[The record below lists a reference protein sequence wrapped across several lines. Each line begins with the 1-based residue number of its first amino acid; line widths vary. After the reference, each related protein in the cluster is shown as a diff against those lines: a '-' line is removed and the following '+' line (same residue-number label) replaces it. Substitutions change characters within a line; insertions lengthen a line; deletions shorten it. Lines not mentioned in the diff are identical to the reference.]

1 MDFLYTEE
9 QRMLA
14 DSLRRLVDQAWTR
27 PRRRAREAAGR
38 LDPAAWSALAELGVL
53 GLNIPQEAGG
63 FGEVPAS
70 LLPVHL
76 ELGRGLVAE
85 PVIPSAVM
93 GAALIGACDA
103 AARERWLPA
112 IASGEQVVSVAYQ
125 EPGRRYQ
132 ADPNDCR
139 ATRDGNGWRLDGAK
153 HLVWHG
159 AAAHA
164 WLVSARADDGA
175 ALLLAVPADVTGVR
189 VTDTPTLDGARCA
202 RLDFDAASLGAD
214 ALLTRGEAADAALA
228 QALQWG
234 TAALCAHVAGAMER
248 LLEITVDYLKTRK
261 QFGQPLAAFQALQH
275 RLAEMLVAKE
285 LALSMA
291 YVAVAALTEPDPAQR
306 RRMLASAKLEI
317 ARAGRLVAQM
327 AVQLHGGMGMT
338 DELEVGDYFK
348 RLTVADLLL
357 GDSAEQLAVLEELA

>member
-1 MDFLYTEE
+1 MDFAYTEE

-14 DSLRRLVDQAWTR
+14 DSLRRLVDQAWTF
-27 PRRRAREAAGR
+27 PQRRARQAAGA
-38 LDPAAWSALAELGVL
+38 LDPQAWGALAELGVL
-53 GLNIPQEAGG
+53 GLNISQDFGG

-76 ELGRGLVAE
+76 ELGRGLVSE

-93 GAALIGACDA
+93 GAALIGACGEA
-103 AARERWLPA
+103 AQARWLPPIAAGEA
-112 IASGEQVVSVAYQ
+112 IVSVAYQ
-125 EPGRRYQ
+125 EPGRRYDT
-132 ADPNDCR
+132 DPQDCR
-139 ATRDGNGWRLDGAK
+139 AVEAADGWRLDGAK

-159 AAAHA
+159 AAASA
-164 WLVSARADDGA
+164 WLVSARAADGTP
-175 ALLLAVPADVTGVR
+175 LLLAVPADAGGVR

-202 RLDFDAASLGAD
+202 RLDMDGVRVPSE
-214 ALLTRGEAADAALA
+214 ALLARGEAAQQALA
-228 QALQWG
+228 LALQWG
-234 TAALCAHVAGAMER
+234 TAALCAHAAGAMER

-261 QFGQPLAAFQALQH
+261 QFGQPLASFQALQH

-291 YVAVAALTEPDPAQR
+291 YVAVAALTEPDAAQR
-306 RRMLASAKLEI
+306 RRMIASAKLEA
-317 ARAGRLVAQM
+317 ARAGRQVAQM

-348 RLTVADLLL
+348 RLTMVDQLL
-357 GDSAEQLAVLEELA
+357 GDTAEQLAVLEALA